1 MATFLKTNAERKA
14 QKAIT
19 QGSYCKGLNLK
30 AIKEVVERA
39 LGHIGDNGMF
49 AEYTMH
55 DISHVEGVLNLFDK
69 LIPQETLSVMTYADW
84 LMIVLAVYFHD
95 MGMFIPSKEYDE
107 RNKNDDFQHYKEE
120 KLSAEDINQYVQS
133 LEEEKR
139 DKFLYQEYVR
149 KNHGERIYEWIIN
162 CGTKT
167 EEPYT
172 LINDVLN
179 PLDEHFR
186 KALAEICKSHQ
197 LDELPTSLLCV
208 DKAFGPHQQEKVN
221 LLYTAVLLR
230 SADLLHITCDRTPNI
245 EYRLISPRNEISI
258 MEWMKQQAVRS
269 LDIKR
274 ERKIDGSIDD
284 EKQPHTLEIQAEFS
298 KAECYFA
305 FTRYIQYAINELEKC
320 HSWCEESSKKNQN
333 KYLFPWDGIDISRV
347 VATGFCKEKLCFDI
361 DKDNIL
367 TLLTGHTLYNDSTV
381 VLRELIQNA
390 IDAGK
395 AFFVSQKEG
404 SDYVCHI
411 DVVWNSKS
419 RELSVSDNGIGM
431 NESDIKNYLL
441 QVGASKYQSE
451 SFQKEHPN
459 FHSISRFG
467 IGLLTCFMISDDIDV
482 YTMTSHDTQCR
493 HLMIR
498 KLNGDY
504 LMRND
509 EDTSHIYGEHH
520 GTRITLRV
528 RPDVDMT
535 NLVSQIKQWII
546 LPQGVVCL
554 HIDNQEPII
563 IGYKN
568 TEDVVRAA
576 CSSLE
581 NIKLDDEN
589 YRIYTVQEPIIG
601 LTMSCLQCKNPYTGI
616 WSIWYRQERDRSKL
630 LGSGV
635 CIDGIRV
642 THDVPGA
649 DGNESIIV
657 VNCAGNHAPK
667 TNVARNDIE
676 AGDALNKLYQVIYS
690 KCLQMY
696 IEQSPD
702 LQERNSAIWV
712 FREINYYVDHFC
724 LRIRHAN
731 LYDKKILQDALRD
744 IRCCVLDDG
753 KEMSIK
759 SLNEFPDTLY
769 TIDSM
774 TYTAAVNLLQDIKS
788 TTKTPICLLA
798 EYAGEQFD
806 ELLVLSEKSLS
817 WNLLRMFYATY
828 EPELLTVNQVLRS
841 IKIRWKKGLEKWH
854 LVEPEQLPYRY
865 QLHANITLLI
875 TRGVEDEQMLDGAG
889 AYKIICSNNRIF
901 LFSGTPIH
909 NYLIEKILIEGTDQR
924 KVEMLLA
931 VIAEYIWNKS
941 IDSDEINRCFD
952 KDEVDIGLNC
962 NIEVRKVDFLKAL
975 NDSVEYILNF
985 KYYYHNM

>member
-1 MATFLKTNAERKA
+1 MATTLKTNAERKA

-19 QGSYCKGLNLK
+19 QGTYCKGLNLK
-30 AIKEVVERA
+30 AIKEVVERT

-55 DISHVEGVLNLFDK
+55 DISHVEGVLKLLDK
-69 LIPQETLSVMTYADW
+69 LIPQETISVMTHADW
-84 LMIVLAVYFHD
+84 LMIVLAIYFHD
-95 MGMFIPSKEYDE
+95 MGMYIPSKEYDE
-107 RNKNDDFQHYKEE
+107 RNQNEDFQSYKVE

-149 KNHGERIYEWIIN
+149 KNHGKRIYEWIIN
-162 CGTKT
+162 CGTK
-167 EEPYT
+167 EGEPYT
-172 LINDVLN
+172 LINEVLN

-186 KALAEICKSHQ
+186 KALAEICWSHQ
-197 LDELPTSLLCV
+197 LEELPSSLFDV
-208 DKAFGPHQQEKVN
+208 DKAFGPNQQEKVN
-221 LLYTAVLLR
+221 LLYTSVLLR

-274 ERKIDGSIDD
+274 ERKTDGSIDN
-284 EKQPHTLEIQAEFS
+284 EKPPHTIEIQAEFS
-298 KAECYFA
+298 MAECYFA
-305 FTRYIQYAINELEKC
+305 FTRYIQYAIKELEKC
-320 HSWCEESSKKNQN
+320 HSWCEESSKKNLN
-333 KYLFPWDGIDISRV
+333 KYLFPWDDIDISRV
-347 VATGFCKEKLCFDI
+347 VATGFCKEKLRFDI

-395 AFFVSQKEG
+395 AYFVSQKEG
-404 SDYVCHI
+404 SKYECHI
-411 DVVWNSKS
+411 DVVWDSKL

-451 SFQKEHPN
+451 SFQKEYPN

-467 IGLLTCFMISDDIDV
+467 IGLLTCFMISDDVDV
-482 YTMTSHDTQCR
+482 FTMTSYDTQCR

-509 EDTSHIYGEHH
+509 EETSHIYGGHH
-520 GTRITLRV
+520 GTKIILKV
-528 RPDVDMT
+528 RQDIDMT
-535 NLVSQIKQWII
+535 SLVPQIEQWII
-546 LPQGVVCL
+546 LPQGVVRL
-554 HIDNQEPII
+554 QIDSQEPIE

-581 NIKLDDEN
+581 NIKLDGVN
-589 YRIYTVQEPIIG
+589 YRIHTIQEPAIG
-601 LTMSCLQCKNPYTGI
+601 LTMSCLQRKNPYTGI
-616 WSIWYRQERDRSKL
+616 WSIWYRQERDRSEL

-657 VNCAGNHAPK
+657 VNCEGNNAPK

-676 AGDALNKLYQVIYS
+676 AGETLDKLYQVIYTQY
-690 KCLQMY
+690 LQMY
-696 IEQSPD
+696 IEQSLD
-702 LQERNSAIWV
+702 LQQRNSSIWV
-712 FREINYYVDHFC
+712 FREINYYIDHFC
-724 LRIRHAN
+724 LRIRHTN
-731 LYDKKILQDALRD
+731 LYDKKILQETLRNVS
-744 IRCCVLDDG
+744 CCVLDNG
-753 KEMSIK
+753 KAMSIK
-759 SLNEFPDTLY
+759 SLNEFPNTLY

-774 TYTAAVNLLQDIKS
+774 SYAAAVNLLQDIRN
-788 TTKTPICLLA
+788 TTKTPISLLA

-806 ELLVLSEKSLS
+806 GLPVLSEKSLS
-817 WNLLRMFYATY
+817 SNLLRMFYFAY
-828 EPELLTVNQVLRS
+828 EPELIIVNQTLRS
-841 IKIRWKKGLEKWH
+841 IKIRWKKGMEKWQ
-854 LVEPEQLPYRY
+854 LVDPEQLSYRY
-865 QLHANITLLI
+865 QLHANTTLLI
-875 TRGVEDEQMLDGAG
+875 TRSVEDGQMLEGAG
-889 AYKIICSNNRIF
+889 TYRIICSSNRIF

-909 NYLIEKILIEGTDQR
+909 NYLIEKILIEGVEQR
-924 KVEMLLA
+924 KAQMLLA
-931 VIAEYIWNKS
+931 LIAVFIWNKS
-941 IDSDEINRCFD
+941 IDNEEINRCFD
-952 KDEVDIGLNC
+952 KEEIDIGSNSK
-962 NIEVRKVDFLKAL
+962 IEVRKADFVKAL
-975 NDSVEYILNF
+975 NDSVDYILNF
-985 KYYYHNM
+985 RYYYHTM